1 MGSTFNI
8 KEVSIMQTTLRH
20 WEYYDMTEKFSE
32 LYIKSKNGESFDEL
46 YDIIISRENILLA
59 YRSIKTNK
67 GSQTPGTDKFTIGK
81 FKGLEQDEFIQLIR
95 DKLTNYQPKK
105 VKRVMIPKSNGD
117 MRPLGIPTIL
127 DRIIQQMFKQ
137 VLEPIAEAK
146 FYKHSYGFRP
156 LRSASHA
163 KARLDTLLNRG
174 FHYTVDIDVKGF
186 FDNVNHTLLNKQLW
200 NIGIRDKRVLKI
212 ISKMLKSP
220 IENEGIPTK
229 GTPQGGI
236 LSPLLANIVLNDL
249 DQWIAGQ
256 WEDFQTQKEYST
268 FRERYRAQGRT
279 NLKKGFLIRYA
290 DDFKILCKD
299 SETAWKWFYAVKD
312 FLKNRLKLD
321 ISNEKSKV
329 INLRKRHTEF
339 LGFKIKAIKKGTK
352 YVAKSNVRDKKI
364 KEIQSKLKSRI
375 KSIQAK
381 PSSLT
386 VKDFNATVLGIHNY
400 FKYATHG
407 YKDFNKLSFSLSRA
421 MYNRLKNV
429 AAYGYPNNANTTYKN
444 YYGHVRRKTFSI
456 GNSHMYPIVGV
467 RHQSNMNFTQTLTP
481 YTDEGRKLI
490 AKKLDGILEAEIIK
504 LMKADVKDRSTEYM
518 DNRISRYSMK
528 KGKCEVTKQF
538 IAATETHCHHYL
550 PIDLGGDDS
559 FGNLRIVHVFVH
571 RLVHAINKETIDKYL
586 KLLNLNHKQIGT
598 INNYRRVCKLEL
610 I

>member
-32 LYIKSKNGESFDEL
+32 LYIKSKNGESFDKL

-220 IENEGIPTK
+220 IENQGIPTK

-268 FRERYRAQGRT
+268 FRERYRAQGTT

-352 YVAKSNVRDKKI
+352 YVAISNVRDKKI
-364 KEIQSKLKSRI
+364 KEIRSKLKSRI

-386 VKDFNATVLGIHNY
+386 VKDYNATVLGIHNY

-407 YKDFNKLSFSLSRA
+407 YNDFNKLSFSLSRA

-429 AAYGYPNNANTTYKN
+429 AIYGYPINVNTTYKN

-481 YTDEGRKLI
+481 YTNEGRKLI

-538 IAATETHCHHYL
+538 IGATETHCHHYL
-550 PIDLGGDDS
+550 PVDLGGDDS

-586 KLLNLNHKQIGT
+586 KLLNLSHKQIGT

>member
-1 MGSTFNI
+1 
-8 KEVSIMQTTLRH
+8 
-20 WEYYDMTEKFSE
+20 MTERFSQ
-32 LYIKSKNGESFDEL
+32 LYIKSKNGESFDKL

-67 GSQTPGTDKFTIGK
+67 GSQTPGTDKLTIGK
-81 FKGLEQDEFIQLIR
+81 FKGLELDEFIQLIR
-95 DKLTNYQPKK
+95 DKLINYQPKK

-137 VLEPIAEAK
+137 VLEPIAEGK

-163 KARLDTLLNRG
+163 KARLDTLINIGGL
-174 FHYTVDIDVKGF
+174 HYTVDIDIKGF

-268 FRERYRAQGRT
+268 IRGRHRAQGTT

-312 FLKNRLKLD
+312 YLKNRLKLD

-339 LGFKIKAIKKGTK
+339 LGYKVKAIKKGAK
-352 YVAKSNVRDKKI
+352 YVAKSNVREKKI
-364 KEIQSKLKSRI
+364 KEIQSKLKGRI

-381 PSSLT
+381 PSGLT
-386 VKDFNATVLGIHNY
+386 VKDYNATVLGIHNY

-429 AAYGYPNNANTTYKN
+429 ADYGYPENANTTYKN

-456 GNSHMYPIVGV
+456 GNSHMYPIVGF

-490 AKKLDGILEAEIIK
+490 ANKLDGILEAEIIK
-504 LMKADVKDRSTEYM
+504 LMKADVKGRSTEYM

-538 IAATETHCHHYL
+538 IGATETHCHHYL
-550 PIDLGGDDS
+550 PVYLGGDDS

-571 RLVHAINKETIDKYL
+571 RLVHAINKETIEKYL
-586 KLLNLNHKQIGT
+586 NLLNLNHKQIGT